1 MEARNYMLAISS
13 VLIAALTVYSMFYLS
28 RKISGRYQKARAV
41 RAVFLIV
48 TGGAGLGIMHL
59 LGLQSLPDAGF
70 ASGSGKE
77 GYILTLTLYVL
88 TLAGMFYLFY
98 RVRMLLAER
107 EQLKELAYRDSLT
120 GLLNK
125 NGMDHFWDHC
135 KPSEQL
141 AVLFLD
147 LNRFKAINDTL
158 GHHVGDLLLQAV
170 GTALIQFSSKGK
182 RHIFRIGGDEFVIIA
197 KHCSRKEAEQ
207 LALRVLEKTTRNY
220 SLEKH
225 ELFVSASIGI
235 TMSHGRINRQKLLKE
250 ADSAMYNAKQ
260 LGSGR
265 YSVYKEETTPPAKP
279 AVSPV
284 SLLHSGAASP
294 GRLGKKGSSM
304 RA

>member
-1 MEARNYMLAISS
+1 MEARNYMLALSS
-13 VLIAALTVYSMFYLS
+13 VLIAALTVYSIFYLS
-28 RKISGRYQKARAV
+28 QKFSGKNQKARAI
-41 RAVFLIV
+41 RTVFMILIAG
-48 TGGAGLGIMHL
+48 TGLSVMHL
-59 LGLQSLPDAGF
+59 LGLQ
-70 ASGSGKE
+70 
-77 GYILTLTLYVL
+77 TLTGPALANDSLLLPLILYVL
-88 TLAGMFYLFY
+88 TLGGMVYLFS
-98 RVRMLLAER
+98 RLRQLLAER

-170 GTALIQFSSKGK
+170 GTTLNQFSSKGK

-197 KHCSRKEAEQ
+197 KRCSRKDAEQ
-207 LALRVLEKTTRNY
+207 LALRILEKTTRNY
-220 SLEKH
+220 KLEKH

-235 TMSHGRINRQKLLKE
+235 TMSQGRIDRHKLLKE

-265 YSVYKEETTPPAKP
+265 YSLHKQEHNA
-279 AVSPV
+279 SPGKHTGSSG
-284 SLLHSGAASP
+284 SLYHSGAPSP
-294 GRLGKKGSSM
+294 DGLGDKRNSM

>member
-1 MEARNYMLAISS
+1 MEARNYILALSS
-13 VLIAALTVYSMFYLS
+13 VLIAALTVYSIFYLS
-28 RKISGRYQKARAV
+28 PKFGGKSQKARAI
-41 RAVFLIV
+41 RAVFMILV
-48 TGGAGLGIMHL
+48 AGAGMGVMHL
-59 LGLQSLPDAGF
+59 LGMQTLSEYAPDNESLFLP
-70 ASGSGKE
+70 
-77 GYILTLTLYVL
+77 LTLYIL
-88 TLAGMFYLFY
+88 TLAGMLYLFS
-98 RVRMLLAER
+98 RLHQFLAER

-135 KPSEQL
+135 KPNEQL

-158 GHHVGDLLLQAV
+158 GHHVGDLLLRAV
-170 GTALIQFSSKGK
+170 GTTLSQFSSKGK

-197 KHCSRKEAEQ
+197 KRCSRKDAEQ
-207 LALRVLEKTTRNY
+207 LALQILEKTTRNY
-220 SLEKH
+220 KLEKH

-235 TMSHGRINRQKLLKE
+235 TMSHGRIDRQKLLNE

-265 YSVYKEETTPPAKP
+265 YSLHKQDQSTRQSKP
-279 AVSPV
+279 AGSSGSMLHT
-284 SLLHSGAASP
+284 SLSSTN
-294 GRLGKKGSSM
+294 RLGDKQNSM

>member
-1 MEARNYMLAISS
+1 MEARNYMLALSS

-28 RKISGRYQKARAV
+28 RKFSGRTQKARAV
-41 RAVFLIV
+41 RAVFMIV
-48 TGGAGLGIMHL
+48 TGSAGLGVMHL
-59 LGLQSLPDAGF
+59 LGSQSLQDAGF
-70 ASGSGKE
+70 APGSGNG
-77 GYILTLTLYVL
+77 GYILPITLYVL

-98 RVRMLLAER
+98 RLRMLLAER

-135 KPSEQL
+135 KPHEQL

-182 RHIFRIGGDEFVIIA
+182 RHIFRIGGDEFVMIA

-220 SLEKH
+220 RLEKH

-235 TMSHGRINRQKLLKE
+235 TMSHGRINRQRLLKE

-265 YSVYKEETTPPAKP
+265 YSVYKEEKSSPVKP
-279 AVSPV
+279 AANPV
-284 SLLHSGAASP
+284 SLINGGTARPSG
-294 GRLGKKGSSM
+294 LGNKGSSM